1 MRKPEAESV
10 FDNNP
15 DILDNDFF
23 SGGMDSFFG
32 NKFMTKE
39 IAKADQ

>member
-15 DILDNDFF
+15 GILDKDFF

-32 NKFMTKE
+32 NKFMAKE
-39 IAKADQ
+39 IAKANQ